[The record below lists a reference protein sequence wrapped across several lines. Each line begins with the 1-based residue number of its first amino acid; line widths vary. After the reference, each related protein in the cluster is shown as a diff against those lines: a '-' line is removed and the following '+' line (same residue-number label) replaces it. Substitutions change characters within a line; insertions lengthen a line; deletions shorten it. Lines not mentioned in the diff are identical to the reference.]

1 MNVLS
6 KDTGFFARIFPTFDN
21 SFPPDPWIQ
30 IQQPCMVTFLRKLC
44 LILIS
49 RQTNSNLENNPYS
62 DLTDLQLV
70 ERITKDNNT
79 MLFGVLYDR
88 YAKMV
93 YNKCYGFA
101 RSEDE
106 AEDLTQD
113 VFLMLFVKLN
123 SFQGRSKF
131 SSWLYSFTY
140 NFCVNYVNRNKE
152 RKMSDKSSPIEHSEY
167 KLSDHVSDESLFEM
181 RTDKLKKALDLIDP
195 EDKKLLL
202 LKYQDDVSIKEL
214 QDLLE
219 IGESAVKMRL
229 KRAKARII
237 ETYNTLE

>member
-1 MNVLS
+1 
-6 KDTGFFARIFPTFDN
+6 
-21 SFPPDPWIQ
+21 
-30 IQQPCMVTFLRKLC
+30 MVTFLKQLC
-44 LILIS
+44 LILLNK
-49 RQTNSNLENNPYS
+49 QTKNTLGREDPYK
-62 DLTDLQLV
+62 DLTDLELV

-88 YAKMV
+88 YVKMV

-113 VFLMLFVKLN
+113 VFLLLFVKLK

-152 RKMSDKSSPIEHSEY
+152 RKMSDKSSPIEKSEH
-167 KLSDHVSDESLFEM
+167 KVREEISDDSLFEM
-181 RTDKLKKALDLIDP
+181 RSEKLQRALDLIDP
-195 EDKKLLL
+195 DDKKILL

-214 QDLLE
+214 QSLLE
-219 IGESAVKMRL
+219 VGESAVKMRL
-229 KRAKARII
+229 KRAKSRIL